1 MCVNICLCVSLCLSM
16 LGCVCFY
23 VPFFLSV
30 CVPLA
35 VYVCVWSVSGYVC
48 VCVCVPWKSQQGTE
62 HVQSED
68 KGIATRPQ
76 KSAETGGS
84 GGAGD
89 NESVRAQESNDIL
102 QGHRCLPRTWT
113 VRGGGESSQY
123 CLETSAGRATLA
135 NWHLACSVLSPLCS

>member
-68 KGIATRPQ
+68 KGVATRPQ
-76 KSAETGGS
+76 KSAEIGGS

-89 NESVRAQESNDIL
+89 NESVRAQESDDIFA
-102 QGHRCLPRTWT
+102 RTSVSPQDLDCAWGWR
-113 VRGGGESSQY
+113 VK
-123 CLETSAGRATLA
+123 
-135 NWHLACSVLSPLCS
+135 SVLSRDLSRQGDPCKLAPGL